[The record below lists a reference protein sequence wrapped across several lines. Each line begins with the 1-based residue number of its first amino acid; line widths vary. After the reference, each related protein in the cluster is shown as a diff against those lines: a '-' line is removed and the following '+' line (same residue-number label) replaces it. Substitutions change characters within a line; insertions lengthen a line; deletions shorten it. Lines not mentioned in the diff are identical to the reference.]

1 MVWYYID
8 DNSQR
13 QGPFKSKKL
22 QKWYNRGLLPQTLQL
37 LSTQTQIQ
45 SDVDAK
51 EQWTSLKSLVR
62 SSSDPSKNLFT
73 HCPATEGLAGV
84 VGVAEDS
91 TRQLRAQILMT
102 QFEIAIT
109 ELQRDALRTVSTSL
123 TVENRNLQ
131 KRDVQSNIQLMLAG
145 TARQKGRSS
154 RQ

>member
-1 MVWYYID
+1 M
-8 DNSQR
+8 
-13 QGPFKSKKL
+13 
-22 QKWYNRGLLPQTLQL
+22 
-37 LSTQTQIQ
+37 
-45 SDVDAK
+45 
-51 EQWTSLKSLVR
+51 
-62 SSSDPSKNLFT
+62 
-73 HCPATEGLAGV
+73 
-84 VGVAEDS
+84 AEDS